1 MDYLKQQVKAGTDAA
16 NKHYNAGLQSGQKKA
31 NEMHASA
38 TKGLSNIKSSANAN
52 ANTNMTKGSD
62 MMKAQYNKQKYKNPS
77 NFIMAKG
84 MESRANSMYNRGSQ
98 MTGQMSSRF
107 APTLGR
113 FNPKGMTNKNVEHA
127 VDASSMG
134 SPQASQYSPTKLAS
148 RA

>member
-1 MDYLKQQVKAGTDAA
+1 MDYLRQQVKAGTDAA
-16 NKHYNAGLQSGQKKA
+16 NKHYNAGLQAGQKQA

-38 TKGLSNIKSSANAN
+38 TKGFSNIKSS

-62 MMKAQYNKQKYKNPS
+62 MMKTQYNNQKYKNPS
-77 NFIMAKG
+77 NFMMAKS
-84 MESRANSMYNRGSQ
+84 MESYTKPMYNRGSQ

-134 SPQASQYSPTKLAS
+134 SPQASQYSSTKLAS

>member
-16 NKHYNAGLQSGQKKA
+16 NKHYNAGLQLGQKKA

-38 TKGLSNIKSSANAN
+38 TKGLSNIKSSAN
-52 ANTNMTKGSD
+52 TNMTKGSA
-62 MMKAQYNKQKYKNPS
+62 MMKTQYNKQKYKNPS

>member
-1 MDYLKQQVKAGTDAA
+1 MDYLRQQVKAGTDAA
-16 NKHYNAGLQSGQKKA
+16 NKHYNAGVQAGQKQA

-38 TKGLSNIKSSANAN
+38 TKGFSNIKSSAK
-52 ANTNMTKGSD
+52 TNMTKGSD
-62 MMKAQYNKQKYKNPS
+62 MMKTQYNNQKYKNPS
-77 NFIMAKG
+77 NFMMAKS
-84 MESRANSMYNRGSQ
+84 MESYAKPMYNGSQ

-134 SPQASQYSPTKLAS
+134 SPQASQYSSTKLAS

>member
-16 NKHYNAGLQSGQKKA
+16 NKHYNAGLKAGQKQA
-31 NEMHASA
+31 NEMHSSA
-38 TKGLSNIKSSANAN
+38 TKGLSNIKSSAK
-52 ANTNMTKGSD
+52 TNMTKGSD
-62 MMKAQYNKQKYKNPS
+62 MMKTQYNNQKYKNPS

>member
-1 MDYLKQQVKAGTDAA
+1 MDYLRQQVKAGTDAA
-16 NKHYNAGLQSGQKKA
+16 NKHYNAGLQAGQKQA

-38 TKGLSNIKSSANAN
+38 TKGFSNIKSS

-62 MMKAQYNKQKYKNPS
+62 MMKTQYNNQKYKNPS
-77 NFIMAKG
+77 NFMMAKS
-84 MESRANSMYNRGSQ
+84 MESYTKPMYNRGSQ

-134 SPQASQYSPTKLAS
+134 SPQASQYSRTKLAS

>member
-1 MDYLKQQVKAGTDAA
+1 MDYLRQQVKAGTDAA
-16 NKHYNAGLQSGQKKA
+16 NKHYNAGLQAGQKQA

-38 TKGLSNIKSSANAN
+38 TKGLSNIKSSAN
-52 ANTNMTKGSD
+52 TNMTKGSD
-62 MMKAQYNKQKYKNPS
+62 MMKTQYNKHKYKNPS
-77 NFIMAKG
+77 NFMMAKS
-84 MESRANSMYNRGSQ
+84 MESYAKPMYDRGSQ